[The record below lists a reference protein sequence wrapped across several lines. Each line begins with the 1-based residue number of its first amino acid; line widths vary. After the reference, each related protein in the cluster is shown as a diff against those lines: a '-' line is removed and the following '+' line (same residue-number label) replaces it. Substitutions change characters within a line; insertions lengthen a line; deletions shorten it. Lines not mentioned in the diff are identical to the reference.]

1 MFSMRQIDKY
11 IWALMHN
18 NKEMFRSSKIE
29 VERALEGYKKAS
41 EPVLVF
47 QKWFHCDGII
57 LYRVPGT
64 GYWYTTDLDV
74 ADAQFD
80 IRTVCSYLVAGCEF
94 PEPRIRERVLS
105 MTHAEIFRE
114 AFKRNLIRFVGAYVV
129 PIRITINYGGMK

>member
-18 NKEMFRSSKIE
+18 NVEMFRSSKIE
-29 VERALEGYKKAS
+29 VERALEGYTKAS
-41 EPVLVF
+41 QPVLA

-64 GYWYTTDLDV
+64 GYWYTTDLEL

-80 IRTVCSYLVAGCEF
+80 IRTICSYLVAGSLK
-94 PEPRIRERVLS
+94 IRERVLS